1 MKRKRRYPMKRLLTL
16 TLALLLA
23 VALVGVSGATKYAYA
38 EGDGEEPA
46 EAAEPV
52 NPYVGLW
59 QITAQQDGDE
69 YVSLAEAKEKIYMD
83 FLPSGAIY
91 AVMFDGEDAEDDYL
105 AYEVTGENTL
115 NLFEGDD
122 EAIPAVYDPEKGVIT
137 VTFTD
142 DEDTFST
149 FLERVTEEPLPD
161 IRALVDHSQEEQTYY
176 GYLMISGDQSVSMLD
191 VLPAMGMDPE
201 DFYVTLNPDGTG
213 YLQFGEEE
221 AGGEITWTETELT
234 ADGESVPYTRQ
245 GDHIQLT
252 LEGMLV
258 EFAPEGEV
266 EALLAMKGEDEI
278 QEIVVVDP
286 DAFVGEWKLAKGSA
300 AGQIM
305 TTEQLQAQGLDLA
318 FRFNGDGSA
327 VMIDKGEE
335 TDGINWRV
343 EDGALV
349 LYVGTY
355 DMFTFDYDGEY
366 LTLSMGAKLYFER
379 VD

>member
-1 MKRKRRYPMKRLLTL
+1 MKRLLTL

-38 EGDGEEPA
+38 EGEGE
-46 EAAEPV
+46 EPV

-59 QITAQQDGDE
+59 QITGQQEGDE

-234 ADGESVPYTRQ
+234 AEGESVPYTRL

-252 LEGMLV
+252 VEGTLI

-266 EALLAMKGEDEI
+266 EALLAMKGDAASAGDVAVEFTAEDVIGSWEFTKGKTMG
-278 QEIVVVDP
+278 VVI
-286 DAFVGEWKLAKGSA
+286 SA
-300 AGQIM
+300 SEMGQSMSLVLKEGGKASM
-305 TTEQLQAQGLDLA
+305 TT
-318 FRFNGDGSA
+318 NGNTNDRL
-327 VMIDKGEE
+327 E
-335 TDGINWRV
+335 WRI
-343 EDGALV
+343 EDGVIILG
-349 LYVGTY
+349 VGTY
-355 DMFTFDYDGEY
+355 EAFRLTYDGTV
-366 LTLSMGAKLYFER
+366 LILNMAGVDMIFER

>member
-1 MKRKRRYPMKRLLTL
+1 MKRLLTL

-23 VALVGVSGATKYAYA
+23 VALVGVSGAMKYAYA

-234 ADGESVPYTRQ
+234 AEGESVPYTRL

-252 LEGMLV
+252 VEGTLI

>member
-105 AYEVTGENTL
+105 AYVVTGENTL

-142 DEDTFST
+142 DEDTFSA

-234 ADGESVPYTRQ
+234 AEGESVPYTRL

-252 LEGMLV
+252 AEGTLI

-305 TTEQLQAQGLDLA
+305 TIEQLQAQGLDLA

-327 VMIDKGEE
+327 VMINKGEE

>member
-142 DEDTFST
+142 DEDTFSA

-234 ADGESVPYTRQ
+234 AEGESVPYTRL

-252 LEGMLV
+252 AEGTLI

-266 EALLAMKGEDEI
+266 EALLAMKGDAASAGDVAVEFTAEDVI
-278 QEIVVVDP
+278 
-286 DAFVGEWKLAKGSA
+286 GSWEFTKSKTMGVEVTA
-300 AGQIM
+300 SQTGQAMSLVLKEGGKASM
-305 TTEQLQAQGLDLA
+305 TT
-318 FRFNGDGSA
+318 NGNTNDRL
-327 VMIDKGEE
+327 E
-335 TDGINWRV
+335 WRI
-343 EDGALV
+343 EDGVIILG
-349 LYVGTY
+349 VGTY
-355 DMFTFDYDGEY
+355 EAFRVTYDGTV
-366 LTLSMGAKLYFER
+366 LILNTMGVDMIFER

>member
-1 MKRKRRYPMKRLLTL
+1 MKRLLTL

-23 VALVGVSGATKYAYA
+23 VALVGVSGAMKYAYA

-142 DEDTFST
+142 DEDTFSA

-201 DFYVTLNPDGTG
+201 DFYITLNPDGTG

-266 EALLAMKGEDEI
+266 EALLAI
-278 QEIVVVDP
+278 QETKASADEPIEFTEKDVIGSWEFTKGKTMGVVI
-286 DAFVGEWKLAKGSA
+286 SA
-300 AGQIM
+300 SEMGQSMSLVLKEGGKASM
-305 TTEQLQAQGLDLA
+305 TT
-318 FRFNGDGSA
+318 NGNTNDRL
-327 VMIDKGEE
+327 E
-335 TDGINWRV
+335 WRI
-343 EDGALV
+343 EDGVIILG
-349 LYVGTY
+349 VGTY
-355 DMFTFDYDGEY
+355 EAFRLTHDGTVLILNMAGVDMI
-366 LTLSMGAKLYFER
+366 FER